1 MQHASIS
8 QQPPNDPAL
17 VESVLTRLQPAPF
30 WDHLGCTLLAAT
42 PGSATVRFPNRP
54 EHGRSTNGGDGS
66 AHGGAIASLIDMA
79 SSCALLTL
87 LAEHE
92 SRTTIDL
99 AVHYLAPARGELTA
113 TATIRRRGG
122 RTAFIDVEV
131 ATEDGTLAALGR
143 SVFAVLT
150 DRR

>member
-1 MQHASIS
+1 MQERSA
-8 QQPPNDPAL
+8 PNDAAL
-17 VESVLTRLQPAPF
+17 VDSVIARLQPAPF

-42 PGSATVRFPNRP
+42 TGSATVRFPNRP
-54 EHGRSTNGGDGS
+54 EHGRSTNSGDGS

-79 SSCALLTL
+79 SSCALLTT

-99 AVHYLAPARGELTA
+99 AVHYVAPARGKLTA
-113 TATIRRRGG
+113 IATIRRRGG

-131 ATEDGTLAALGR
+131 LAEDGSLAALGR
-143 SVFAVLT
+143 TVFAVLR